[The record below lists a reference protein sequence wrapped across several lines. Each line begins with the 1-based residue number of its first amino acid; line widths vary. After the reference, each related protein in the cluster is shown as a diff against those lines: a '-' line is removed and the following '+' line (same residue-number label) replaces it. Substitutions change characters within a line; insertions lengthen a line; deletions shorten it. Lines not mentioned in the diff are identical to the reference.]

1 MNQSHKG
8 QPLDSRSPGAE
19 DASSKAEGAWIVP
32 DVEVVSHPR
41 RPLLIAIGLVIALS
55 LLAAQ
60 GSPHRPRS
68 DSDVLSK
75 GARAGS
81 GQIRLQNSSG
91 RLADPQ
97 EAAQKARA
105 LIEQGRSELDTRAL
119 GRAQALL
126 SPWWS
131 DPSPPTEIR
140 LLRATILQSLHNFSG
155 ALTDLVAVVRAEP
168 RNAQAWLLLT
178 TIHTVRGNYASA
190 REAALQLAPLTGH
203 LTATA
208 AAASVASVNGQLAE
222 SYRLLETAYRQER
235 RAEGSIR
242 LWSLTLLGEM
252 ADRLG
257 RVADARDHYKRALA
271 LGIHDAYLLGAYAD
285 HLLANGHPEEVIA
298 LLGDTPG
305 PDSLLLRRALAEKRA
320 HPGSATLE
328 RLTQSLSLRFEASRA
343 RGEGLH
349 QREEARFALELL
361 GQPKRA
367 LELAVRNWGVQREP
381 ADVKIVLEAALAM
394 GQTPLVTQLQEW
406 LAGSGLEDHS
416 LRRLLDLNAAVR

>member
-1 MNQSHKG
+1 MNESPEKK
-8 QPLDSRSPGAE
+8 PLDSPAQGVADASPGV
-19 DASSKAEGAWIVP
+19 DDPWIVP
-32 DVEVVSHPR
+32 EIEVVSHPR
-41 RPLLIAIGLVIALS
+41 RTLLLAIGLVIALS
-55 LLAAQ
+55 LVAAQ
-60 GSPHRPRS
+60 GIPHRPAN

-75 GARAGS
+75 GARVDARRQGV
-81 GQIRLQNSSG
+81 RDVAE

-97 EAAQKARA
+97 GAAQSARR

-131 DPSPPTEIR
+131 DPAPPTEIR
-140 LLRATILQSLHNFSG
+140 LLRATLLQSLHDFSG
-155 ALTDLVAVVRAEP
+155 ALTDLVAVVRVEP

-178 TIHTVRGNYASA
+178 TIHTVRGNYDLA
-190 REAALQLAPLTGH
+190 RQAALQLAPLTGN

-208 AAASVASVNGQLAE
+208 AAASVAGVNGQLAE
-222 SYRLLETAYRQER
+222 SYQLLESAYRQER

-242 LWSLTLLGEM
+242 LWALTLLGEM

-257 RVADARDHYKRALA
+257 READARAHFKRALS

-298 LLGDTPG
+298 LLGEAPS

-320 HPGSATLE
+320 HPGSAVLE

-349 QREEARFALELL
+349 QREEARFALELM
-361 GQPKRA
+361 GQPRRA
-367 LELAVRNWGVQREP
+367 LELALKNWRVQREP

-394 GQTPLVTQLQEW
+394 GQTQVVNQLQDW
-406 LAGSGLEDHS
+406 LAGSGLEDHG
-416 LRRLLDLNAAVR
+416 LRRLLELNAAVR